1 VTPEINYETKLF
13 ADPGDSGAGVICRDV
28 TLIGF
33 VMART
38 TLTNCRIVVDPKTE
52 HLDLGMTARFRNVD
66 GSIDFNKVWYRVQSK
81 VRVVLIICVDILER
95 MRIKGMEELHIKT

>member
-13 ADPGDSGAGVICRDV
+13 AEPGDSGAGVVCRDV

-38 TLTNCRIVVDPKTE
+38 TLTNCRIVVDPE
-52 HLDLGMTARFRNVD
+52 HLDLGMTARLRNVH
-66 GSIDFNKVWYRVQSK
+66 GSIDFNKVWY
-81 VRVVLIICVDILER
+81 C
-95 MRIKGMEELHIKT
+95 